1 MKVQYTT
8 DYTDDFGMIYK
19 CGWTAEHADHEAQ
32 RRIDEGVCKKAPDD
46 TRARKQT
53 IIINSCITPEQ
64 ETTQIAQKADTKTKN
79 K

>member
-1 MKVQYTT
+1 MKVQYIV
-8 DYTDDFGMIYK
+8 DYTDEFGMCYK
-19 CGWTAEHADHEAQ
+19 CGWTAEHTDQEAQ
-32 RRIDEGVCKKAPDD
+32 RRIDKGLCVKAPDD